1 MENSKVQT
9 LVMIVTAVVMLCVA
23 GGGYL
28 LSISTAEA
36 KTEQAV
42 TDLTAVIAGE
52 VEERKKEDEKI
63 WAEIKELKNIKTEM
77 GVLAERVSNLVKQQE
92 RMTEKIDILIENY
105 P

>member
-1 MENSKVQT
+1 
-9 LVMIVTAVVMLCVA
+9 MLCVA

-42 TDLTAVIAGE
+42 TDLTAVIAGQE
-52 VEERKKEDEKI
+52 EERKKEDEKI
-63 WAEIKELKNIKTEM
+63 WAEIKELRDLKTQVS
-77 GVLAERVSNLVKQQE
+77 VLAERMEHFDKRQE
-92 RMTEKIDILIENY
+92 KMIEKIDFLIQNY